1 MGVFNFILFMDKDWC
16 FYFKGFK
23 FRDFHLQSLDGL
35 RKEIAAKD
43 YFRGIFL
50 YSISKCVY

>member
-43 YFRGIFL
+43 YFRGILL
-50 YSISKCVY
+50 YSISKGV